1 MNNPSDGNSKRR
13 DIATRGY
20 CPTQSP
26 DRPFDP
32 QNLPKPP
39 NQGSAIKKPNS
50 ASRTGNANND

>member
-1 MNNPSDGNSKRR
+1 MNNPSDGNSQRR

-20 CPTQSP
+20 RPKPSP

-39 NQGSAIKKPNS
+39 NQGSAIRRPDS
-50 ASRTGNANND
+50 ASSTGNPNND